1 MRMRAIDSVSCF
13 SPNYAWQRLSLLRI
27 CFSAGESMG
36 ISKEIKGGE
45 VRQSNRSCDATRA
58 TRCERGAS
66 RRRFLFA
73 AAPAAVAGLLG
84 RRAFALPATARPDIF
99 LHIAPIEI
107 EIASGHSIRTMAYNG
122 GSLGSPIR
130 VAEGRS
136 IQVEILNE
144 SGREE
149 YVHWHG
155 FSLEARFDGTE
166 EEDSLSVPAHSRVSY
181 TLPPQTSGSYY
192 VHSHAMAC
200 HDLSAG
206 MYSGQFAFVH
216 VEPKQDAGCYDR
228 EIFLTSHEWEPRF
241 VNMTQEARSAEE
253 MLHLRIDAEDEGERG
268 EGGWDVQYRLASLN
282 GKALGHGDPIR
293 VKRGER
299 VLIHFLNASATEN
312 IQLALPGH
320 QFLVQGLD
328 GSRVPNAA
336 GVSILEM
343 GVGERIDAIVEMTSP
358 GVWVLGSTD
367 DETRGKGLGVVVEYA
382 GAHGEPVWSEPAA
395 PTWSYGIFGNERE
408 LESNEERLQFR
419 LTRLALGQDGFE
431 RWALKGDGQHDLD
444 SSPVVLRQGT
454 RYRLRIS
461 NESGEYHPLHLH
473 RYRFE
478 LAELHGNPSAG
489 LIKDTVV
496 VSPYESVEVIV
507 KPEQT
512 GLALFHCHNQMHM
525 DSGLKTL
532 FRVQR

>member
-1 MRMRAIDSVSCF
+1 
-13 SPNYAWQRLSLLRI
+13 
-27 CFSAGESMG
+27 MG
-36 ISKEIKGGE
+36 ISAEMKGGE
-45 VRQSNRSCDATRA
+45 GQQSNRSCDATLA
-58 TRCERGAS
+58 THSEGGVS

-84 RRAFALPATARPDIF
+84 RRAIALPATAPADLF
-99 LHIAPIEI
+99 LRIAPIET

-122 GSLGSPIR
+122 STSGSPIR
-130 VAEGRS
+130 LAEGRS

-155 FSLEARFDGTE
+155 FSLEARLDGTE
-166 EEDSLSVPAHSRVSY
+166 EENSLSVPAHSRVRY
-181 TLPPQTSGSYY
+181 TLRPQTSGSYY
-192 VHSHAMAC
+192 VHSHVMAH

-206 MYSGQFAFVH
+206 TYSGQFAFVY
-216 VEPKQDAGCYDR
+216 VEPKQDAGRYDR
-228 EIFLTSHEWEPRF
+228 EVFLTSHEWEPQF

-253 MLHLRIDAEDEGERG
+253 MLHLRIDAEDEGEVG
-268 EGGWDVQYRLASLN
+268 EGGWDVQYGIASLN
-282 GKALGHGDPIR
+282 GKALGHGDPIK

-299 VLIHFLNASATEN
+299 VLFHFLNASATES

-328 GSRVPNAA
+328 GNRVPNPAL
-336 GVSILEM
+336 VSVLEM

-367 DETRGKGLGVVVEYA
+367 DDMRGKGLGVVVEYA
-382 GAHGEPVWSEPAA
+382 GAHGEPVWSEPEA
-395 PTWSYGIFGNERE
+395 PAWSYSIFSNEQE
-408 LESNEERLQFR
+408 LERNEEQLQFR
-419 LTRLALGQDGFE
+419 LTRLPLGQDGFE
-431 RWALKGDGQHDLD
+431 RWAIKGDGQEDRD
-444 SSPVVLRQGT
+444 SLPAVLRQGT
-454 RYRLRIS
+454 RYRLRIA
-461 NESGEYHPLHLH
+461 NESGEYHPMHLH

-478 LAELHGNPSAG
+478 LARLQGKPSAG
-489 LIKDTVV
+489 LVKDTVV
-496 VSPYESVEVIV
+496 VNPYESVEVIV
-507 KPEQT
+507 TPAQT

-532 FRVQR
+532 FCVQR

>member
-1 MRMRAIDSVSCF
+1 MRVIGSVGCF
-13 SPNYAWQRLSLLRI
+13 SPNYAWQRLSSLRI

-36 ISKEIKGGE
+36 ISEDIEAG
-45 VRQSNRSCDATRA
+45 VARQRNRSCDRA
-58 TRCERGAS
+58 RAAHSERGVS
-66 RRRFLFA
+66 RRRFLSR

-84 RRAFALPATARPDIF
+84 RRAIAFAAAPPPDI
-99 LHIAPIEI
+99 LLRIAPIET

-130 VAEGRS
+130 VAEGKP

-155 FSLEARFDGTE
+155 FSLESRFDGTE
-166 EEDSLSVPAHSRVSY
+166 EEDSLPVPAHSRLSY
-181 TLPPQTSGSYY
+181 TLRPQSSGSYY

-200 HDLSAG
+200 HDLSGG
-206 MYSGQFAFVH
+206 MYSGQFAFVY
-216 VEPKQDAGCYDR
+216 VEPRQDAGCYDR

-241 VNMTQEARSAEE
+241 VNMTEEARAAEE
-253 MLHLRIDAEDEGERG
+253 MLRLRVDAEEEGESG
-268 EGGWDVQYRLASLN
+268 EGGWDVQYGLASLN
-282 GKALGHGDPIR
+282 GKALGHGEPIR

-299 VLIHFLNASATEN
+299 VLFHFLNASATEN

-336 GVSILEM
+336 LVSILEL

-382 GAHGEPVWSEPAA
+382 GAHGEPIWSEPAA
-395 PTWSYGIFGNERE
+395 STWSYGIFGNEPE
-408 LESNEERLQFR
+408 TVQDEERLQFR

-431 RWALKGDGQHDLD
+431 RWAIKGDGHSDLD
-444 SSPVVLRQGT
+444 SSPAVLRQGT

-461 NESGEYHPLHLH
+461 NESGEYHPMHLH

-478 LAELHGNPSAG
+478 LAELHGKPSAG
-489 LIKDTVV
+489 LLKDTVV
-496 VSPYESVEVIV
+496 VSPYESVEVV
-507 KPEQT
+507 VTPQLT

-532 FRVQR
+532 FHVQR